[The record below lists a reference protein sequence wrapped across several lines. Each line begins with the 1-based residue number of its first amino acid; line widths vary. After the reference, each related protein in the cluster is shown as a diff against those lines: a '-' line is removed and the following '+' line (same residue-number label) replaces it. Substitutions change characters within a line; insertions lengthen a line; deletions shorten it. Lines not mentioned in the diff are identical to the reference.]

1 VTDLLLKELDVV
13 DFRSIRGH
21 VHAPLDAQV
30 VLIHG
35 ENGAGKTSLLFAI
48 ELALTGSVQSLRRAD
63 PRYATQ
69 LIHRSARQGSVAVR
83 TTTGNTSAQYRATV
97 SAEGVTSASPM
108 DGPLTTFF
116 SERSYLPQALLGQ
129 LLQIYQDSG
138 SGADSPLARFVG
150 ELLRLD
156 RLDAIESG
164 LKPLGDVRNVRKIV
178 DGWSQNEFEKTRI
191 DALIEDQRASLLQIN
206 EDVGRQM
213 VTIRIAAAAL
223 DLSLELDDRKLG
235 TIEAELRPDEDDQAL
250 ASVTDYRRKLASIR
264 REIAEAAKAQPTAGS
279 TTDPAAAA
287 PEAYGR
293 WEAANGERYSALRA
307 RIEALLSDM
316 SLPGDMA
323 AFADAALRQLTVRSE
338 HEATRS
344 TKAKTNAERLGTAQ
358 GAIEVARTRLK
369 AIDAEMADIPTSSGG
384 LGSILSELTSFIDG
398 DTCPV
403 CDRDYSE
410 VHDGNLV
417 EHVHA
422 KVRSLSSSAERLLA
436 LARTRTEAQT
446 QVDRLDREIAALE
459 QAASDARTLA
469 DLDRTVADLHA
480 ARAELASMIDTLKEG
495 ARLRTGEVAARRA
508 VTEAQSRSVALTAAR
523 QTLSDFARTV
533 AADPVADGEDP
544 VEAGARIQLL
554 LDAEFKRLEDRLAV
568 RRRGREA
575 VTVIRTLQ
583 TRGDGIS
590 KGLGEN
596 EQALKKVNDAQKRAQ
611 KVRTQGTKNRE
622 AVDAIRSGM
631 IRREFNERLNRL
643 WRDLFVRLAPGEPFI
658 PAFRIP
664 DAGTQRIQPRLVT
677 DHRDGGAFGGTPGA
691 MLSAGNLNTA
701 ALTLFL
707 ALHLSV
713 PRTLPWL
720 ILDDPVQ
727 SMDDVHIAQLA
738 ALLRTLSKEHKR
750 QVIIA
755 VHDRQLFEY
764 LRLELSPAFPTDSLV
779 TLELT
784 RGPQQDTRC
793 LSRRFSYHEEK
804 PLLAA

>member
-1 VTDLLLKELDVV
+1 MTDLLLKELDVV

-63 PRYATQ
+63 PDFATQ
-69 LIHRSARQGSVAVR
+69 LMHRAAAQGSVAVK
-83 TTTGNTSAQYRATV
+83 TTIGNKTAQYRAAL
-97 SAEGVTSASPM
+97 SAEGITSAIPL

-164 LKPLGDVRNVRKIV
+164 LKPFGDVRNVRKIV
-178 DGWSQNEFEKTRI
+178 DGWSDNELEKTRI
-191 DALIEDQRASLLQIN
+191 DALIEDQRASLLQIT
-206 EDVGRQM
+206 EDIGHQM
-213 VTIRIAAAAL
+213 MTIRSVAAVL

-235 TIEAELRPDEDDQAL
+235 VIEAELRPDEDEQAL
-250 ASVTDYRRKLASIR
+250 ASITDHRRQLASIR
-264 REIAEAAKAQPTAGS
+264 REIAEAAKAQPAAGS
-279 TTDPAAAA
+279 IADPAAAA
-287 PEAYGR
+287 PGAYGR

-307 RIEALLSDM
+307 RIVALLSDI

-323 AFADAALRQLTVRSE
+323 AFSDTALRQLAVRSE
-338 HEATRS
+338 HASARG
-344 TKAKTNAERLGTAQ
+344 TKAKTDAERLGTAR
-358 GAIEVARTRLK
+358 GEVEVARTRVK
-369 AIDAEMADIPTSSGG
+369 TIDAEMAGIPASLGG

-403 CDRDYSE
+403 CDRDYAE

-422 KVRSLSSSAERLLA
+422 KVRSLSSSAQRLLA
-436 LARTRTEAQT
+436 LGRTRTEAQT

-459 QAASDARTLA
+459 QAVLDARTLA
-469 DLDRTVADLHA
+469 GLDRAVADLHA
-480 ARAELASMIDTLKEG
+480 ARTELANMVDTLREG
-495 ARLRTGEVAARRA
+495 ARLRTAEVAARRA
-508 VTEAQSRSVALTAAR
+508 VTDAQSRSVALTAAR

-533 AADPVADGEDP
+533 AGDPVADGEDP
-544 VEAGARIQLL
+544 MGAGARIQRL
-554 LDAEFKRLEDRLAV
+554 LDTESKRLEDRLAA

-575 VTVIRTLQ
+575 VATIRTLQ
-583 TRGDGIS
+583 ARGDSVS
-590 KGLGEN
+590 KGLSDN
-596 EQALKKVNDAQKRAQ
+596 EQTLKKVNDALKRAQ
-611 KVRTQGTKNRE
+611 KVRAQGTKIRD
-622 AVDAIRSGM
+622 AVDTIRSGI

-664 DAGTQRIQPRLVT
+664 AAGTQRIQPRLVT
-677 DHRDGGAFGGTPGA
+677 DHRDGGAVGGTPGA

-727 SMDDVHIAQLA
+727 SMDDVHIAHLA
-738 ALLRTLSKEHKR
+738 AVLRTLSKEHKR
-750 QVIIA
+750 QVVIA

-764 LRLELSPAFPTDSLV
+764 LRLELSPAFPTDSLL

-784 RGPQQDTRC
+784 RGAQQDTRC

-804 PLLAA
+804 SLTAA